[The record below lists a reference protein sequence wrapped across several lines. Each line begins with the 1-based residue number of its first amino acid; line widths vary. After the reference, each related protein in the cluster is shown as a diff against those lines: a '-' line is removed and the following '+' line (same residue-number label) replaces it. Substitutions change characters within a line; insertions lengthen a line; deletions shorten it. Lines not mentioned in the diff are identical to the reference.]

1 MPRQPWVAAV
11 AVAAGAAAVALA
23 EGGSV
28 PVPPSAS
35 ASVLAPEAEAE
46 AGVRVEVGL
55 EVILVSSTVL
65 EAMGAAP
72 VLARGAAQ
80 ATRRPRRNRR
90 ASQWCWG

>member
-1 MPRQPWVAAV
+1 MPRQPWAAAV

-23 EGGSV
+23 LALAEGGSV

-35 ASVLAPEAEAE
+35 VLAPEAE

-72 VLARGAAQ
+72 VPAPGAAQ
-80 ATRRPRRNRR
+80 ATRRPRRTRR